1 MKFVPTTKIN
11 VNNYLVQSEKSSV
24 CVEEF
29 NINYYTTAT
38 KQSNNKLYLSRKTTH
53 NRQQGSQVIFKRNR
67 QIQQQENLNK
77 KNTIFKNWKNQNFC
91 IATS

>member
-11 VNNYLVQSEKSSV
+11 VNNYLVQSEISSV
-24 CVEEF
+24 CVQEF
-29 NINYYTTAT
+29 NINNYTTAN

-53 NRQQGSQVIFKRNR
+53 NRQQGSQEVILKRNR
-67 QIQQQENLNK
+67 QQENLNK